1 MPPTANFKI
10 SSLTKSTRPATC
22 RASALPSD
30 DTVLLTNTACA
41 DCKKCPI
48 HCLKDGRWR
57 PKPGSKFDNV
67 KSPRPASRDDAAGGA
82 KALLSQL
89 DNAEQAELA
98 RHLSDKL
105 LLMAQDFASLSD
117 AGSSD
122 HNAGS
127 SDHNALSDDE
137 ILDP

>member
-1 MPPTANFKI
+1 M
-10 SSLTKSTRPATC
+10 
-22 RASALPSD
+22 
-30 DTVLLTNTACA
+30 
-41 DCKKCPI
+41 I

-105 LLMAQDFASLSD
+105 LLMAQDFQSLSD